1 MKGLTV
7 FLAFAAM
14 MLGCQSEMSLSKFIA
29 LNENK
34 PGFKSF
40 TISSNVL
47 KIRDGETDPDIKQ
60 ALDNIKS
67 IQLLIYNSE
76 DRTVEEK
83 DSYAAQAIDIVK
95 GERYESMMEIV
106 KDGQAFYISAK
117 KKGDKFQE
125 IVLLGSGE
133 EAFFLGRIIGEIE
146 EEKGIKLMQAI
157 DFSQMAQ
164 GISLD
169 F

>member
-7 FLAFAAM
+7 FLVFAAM
-14 MLGCQSEMSLSKFIA
+14 MISCQSEMSLSKFIA

-40 TISSNVL
+40 TISSNAL
-47 KIRDGETDPDIKQ
+47 KIRVGETDPELKE
-60 ALDNIKS
+60 ALDNIKT
-67 IQLLIYNSE
+67 IQLLVYNSE
-76 DRTVEEK
+76 DRTVEEMNG
-83 DSYAAQAIDIVK
+83 YAKQATDVVK

-106 KDGQAFYISAK
+106 KDGQAFYISAR

-133 EAFFLGRIIGEIE
+133 DAFFLGRIMGEME
-146 EEKGIKLMQAI
+146 VDKGIKLMQAI

-169 F
+169 L